1 MKTRMNKLTLTVV
14 ISLLYCLPAQAE
26 NLVEVYK
33 TAVEND
39 PTYLAA
45 YADYQA
51 VLESKKQSVAP
62 LLPNLNLDADYQ
74 DISQEYTTSSTTSL
88 DYTELN
94 YSLNLSQ
101 AIFRY
106 NFWVQLR
113 QANIQVA
120 QAEAN
125 FSNARQALILRVAER
140 YFEVLAAGDN
150 LTFAKAEKEAIGEQL
165 NQTKQRFE
173 VGLSAITDV
182 HEAQARYDT
191 AVAQNIEAENLLAN
205 TKENLRE
212 VTGQYYENL
221 AILVEESPLVAP
233 KPENIEA
240 WLDIAKERSL
250 SLIAAEKEMQI
261 AREDV
266 SRNRAGHYPT
276 LDLVAS
282 HSYSDSDG
290 GLVFQS
296 GREVDDTRIG
306 LQFNLPIYEGGLISS
321 QTREAAHRY
330 QQSKDLYEQQRRATE
345 RETRSSY
352 LNVVANISTVR
363 AFRQALTSNKTA
375 LEATEAGYEVGTRT
389 AVDVL
394 NSRRELFRAV
404 RDYARSRYTYI
415 LETLRLKAAVGTLTE
430 QDVAAINN
438 WLE

>member
-1 MKTRMNKLTLTVV
+1 MRKITLAIA
-14 ISLLYCLPAQAE
+14 ISLLLNLHVQAE
-26 NLVEVYK
+26 NLHDVYK
-33 TAVEND
+33 TAANND

-45 YADYQA
+45 YSEYQA
-51 VLESKKQSVAP
+51 ILESKNQRMAP
-62 LLPNLNLDADYQ
+62 LLP
-74 DISQEYTTSSTTSL
+74 
-88 DYTELN
+88 
-94 YSLNLSQ
+94 SLNLSGQYENVSQEYSDAGNFDFEEYSYNLNLNQ

-106 NFWVQLR
+106 DYWVALR
-113 QANIQVA
+113 QANILVA

-125 FSNARQALILRVAER
+125 FSNARQVLILRVAER

-150 LTFAKAEKEAIGEQL
+150 LTFAKSEKEAIGEQL

-173 VGLSAITDV
+173 VGLTAITDV
-182 HEAQARYDT
+182 HEAQARYDQ
-191 AVAQNIEAENLLAN
+191 AVAQNIQAENLLAN

-212 VTGQYYENL
+212 VTGQYYEHL
-221 AILVEESPLVAP
+221 SVLLEESPLVTP
-233 KPENIEA
+233 KPENIDA

-282 HSYSDSDG
+282 YAYRETDG
-290 GLVFQS
+290 GNLLAPL
-296 GREVDDTRIG
+296 GRDIDDTRFG
-306 LQFNLPIYEGGLISS
+306 VQLNLPLYEGGRVSS
-321 QTREAAHRY
+321 LTRESAHRY
-330 QQSKDLYEQQRRATE
+330 QQSKDLYEQQRRTTE

-352 LNVVANISTVR
+352 LNVLANISSVR
-363 AFRQALTSNKTA
+363 AFGQALTSSRTA

-394 NSRRELFRAV
+394 NSRRELYRSE

-438 WLE
+438 WLK